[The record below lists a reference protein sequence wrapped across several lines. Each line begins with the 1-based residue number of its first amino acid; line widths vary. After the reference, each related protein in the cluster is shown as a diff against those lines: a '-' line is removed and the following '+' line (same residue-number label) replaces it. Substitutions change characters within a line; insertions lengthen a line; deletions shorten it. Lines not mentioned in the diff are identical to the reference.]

1 MREIKDAAP
10 PARHS
15 PSMRKTSP
23 SPRSSSPRPTVPPAY
38 ALETVPRY
46 TSYPTAAQFGP
57 GVDEGAYRDWLAGLD
72 GGTPLSL
79 YVHVPYCRVLCWYCG
94 CHTSVLNDDAR
105 IARYAR
111 RLEREA
117 ELVAAAMPNKGP
129 VAHLHFGGGT
139 PTILAPEDFEAVIAR
154 LRALFPFVEDAE
166 IAVEIDPRTLT
177 PAMAQALARAGVNR
191 VSLGIQDIDPEIQR
205 LVNRI
210 QPMETVAATFALLR
224 SVGIERI
231 NVDLMYGLPKQD
243 VAHVRASIAAVLAL
257 EPERAAVFGYA
268 HVPWFAKHQAAIDAA
283 LLPGAAERLAQ
294 AQAAADA
301 FAEAGWTQIGFDH
314 YAHPDDPMAKAA
326 REGTL
331 KRNFQ
336 GYTTDQG
343 EVLIGLGASAIGAL
357 PLGYAQNEPHLGKWA
372 QAIDEGRIP
381 VVRGIAATPE
391 DRMRRDAI
399 ERLMGAFA
407 VDLGALAR
415 AHGFPEETFDADLA
429 RLAPLAE
436 DGLCAIEGRQVRVL
450 PHARFHVRNVAARL
464 DAYWAPAATRHSR
477 AV

>member
-1 MREIKDAAP
+1 MRTTSLPLASPLTPAAI
-10 PARHS
+10 PA
-15 PSMRKTSP
+15 
-23 SPRSSSPRPTVPPAY
+23 AY

-57 GVDEGAYRDWLAGLD
+57 GVDEALYRRWLGALD
-72 GGTPLSL
+72 GETPLSL
-79 YVHVPYCRVLCWYCG
+79 YVHVPYCRALCWYCG

-111 RLEREA
+111 RLEAEA
-117 ELVAAAMPNKGP
+117 ERVAAAMPRKGP

-139 PTILAPEDFEAVIAR
+139 PTILAPEDFAAVIGR
-154 LRALFPFVEDAE
+154 LKDAFPFAPDAE

-177 PAMAQALARAGVNR
+177 EEMAAALAGAGVNR
-191 VSLGIQDIDPEIQR
+191 VSLGVQDIDPEIQR
-205 LVNRI
+205 LVHRE
-210 QPMETVAATFALLR
+210 QPTEQVAAAMALLR
-224 SVGIERI
+224 AHGIRRI
-231 NVDLMYGLPKQD
+231 NVDLMYGLPTQT

-257 EPERAAVFGYA
+257 EPDRAAVFGYA

-294 AQAAADA
+294 AQAASDA
-301 FAEAGWTQIGFDH
+301 FAQAGWVEVGFDH
-314 YAHPDDPMAKAA
+314 YARPQDPLAVAV

-336 GYTTDQG
+336 GYTTDTA
-343 EVLIGLGASAIGAL
+343 ETLIGFGASAIGAL

-381 VVRGIAATPE
+381 VVRGVPVSDEDALRRAAIY
-391 DRMRRDAI
+391 A
-399 ERLMGAFA
+399 LMSAFT
-407 VDLGALAR
+407 VDLGALAAQR
-415 AHGFPEETFDADLA
+415 GFAQDTFDADIA
-429 RLAPLAE
+429 RLAPLAA
-436 DGLCAIEGRQVRVL
+436 DRLCTIEGRRVSM
-450 PHARFHVRNVAARL
+450 PAHARFHVRNVAARL
-464 DAYWAPAATRHSR
+464 DGYWAPQATRHSR